1 MIQNLLIP
9 FSVCRAVAFLTGVFT
24 TFTALLPAQEA
35 ALKASGK
42 QWALEVK
49 AVGDD
54 AIVMAVPKSDPKKS
68 VKLCDAVSVNTT
80 RVFLS
85 QDDDIAVVE
94 TGSGSL
100 GMSLSVFLLTEGTE
114 FLELKDWNVTDAVQ
128 KAYEKATKPRK
139 EIVRPSL
146 HFVAWSADGQAALV
160 RWSGG
165 NESWFAVVDFEKR
178 TLNSSLERMNRRP
191 KAE

>member
-1 MIQNLLIP
+1 MIQNLLIRL
-9 FSVCRAVAFLTGVFT
+9 SVSRALVFLITMFT
-24 TFTALLPAQEA
+24 PFTALLPAQET

-42 QWALEVK
+42 LWALDVK

-54 AIVMAVPKSDPKKS
+54 AIVMAVPKSDPKKA

-85 QDDDIAVVE
+85 QDDDVAVVE

-100 GMSLSVFLLTEGTE
+100 GMCLSIFLLTEGTE

-128 KAYEKATKPRK
+128 KAFEKSTKPRK

-146 HFVAWSADGQAALV
+146 HFVAWSADSQAALV

-165 NESWFAVVDFEKR
+165 SESWFAVLDFEKR
-178 TLNSSLERMNRRP
+178 TVSSSLERMNRRP